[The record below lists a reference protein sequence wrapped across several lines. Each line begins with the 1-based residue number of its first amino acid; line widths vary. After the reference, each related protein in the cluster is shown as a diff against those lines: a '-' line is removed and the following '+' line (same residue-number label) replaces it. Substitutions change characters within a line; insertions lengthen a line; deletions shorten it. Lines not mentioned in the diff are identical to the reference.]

1 MPSQTAASDQTERGS
16 LVDRMPRWVLLVLL
30 CLVLTV
36 RGRAMLSMVS
46 SLENDPDS
54 YLQVAAYLYDDHTFG
69 LWQSEFRLMMPTA
82 SRPPLYPLLLSPF
95 EGVRQ
100 RLGSHIHIYGLLHV
114 VLGVA
119 TVLGVWRLGQLW
131 GLGASGSLVAA
142 GLMTLDPIL
151 INQSVQIMTETL
163 AALLAVLALLAIT
176 RSARECSLRRALLCG
191 ALLGLCV
198 LCRPT
203 FLVWLLGV
211 AIVFPLACD
220 GRRRLLRTAALAVAA
235 AAVLAPWAIR
245 NQIVFGWPVIITSHG
260 GRTLLLANNPEF
272 YEYLRAAPWGST
284 WDAKEFNREWKLQ
297 QDLIETPIGLAVDEL
312 EDDRRSYALAW
323 QNIKREPAMFAY
335 ACLVRIGRLW
345 AILPHPTS
353 PDESASHRG
362 LRYAV
367 AIWYLGE
374 LVLAATGLWFLGR
387 RLTRPPWLWGLLLL
401 ISFTAVHAFYWTDL
415 RMRAPLESVVVLL
428 AAQGVVVLASRRS
441 AIRPLVVE
449 T

>member
-1 MPSQTAASDQTERGS
+1 MPSQTAASDQTETRWFAG
-16 LVDRMPRWVLLVLL
+16 RMPRWALLALL
-30 CLVLTV
+30 CLVLAV
-36 RGRAMLSMVS
+36 RGRAMLIMAP
-46 SLENDPDS
+46 SLEADPDS

-69 LWQSEFRLMMPTA
+69 LWQSEFRRMTPTA
-82 SRPPLYPLLLSPF
+82 SRSPLYPLLLSPF

-100 RLGSHIHIYGLLHV
+100 RLESLHIYGLLHV

-119 TVLGVWRLGQLW
+119 TVMGVWRLGQLW
-131 GLGASGSLVAA
+131 GLGDSGSLVAA

-176 RSARECSLRRALLCG
+176 RSARECSLGRALLCG

-203 FLVWLLGV
+203 FLVWFVGV
-211 AIVFPLACD
+211 AIAFPLACD
-220 GRRRLLRTAALAVAA
+220 GPRRFLRTAALVGAA

-245 NQIVFGWPVIITSHG
+245 NQFVFGWPVITTTHG
-260 GRTLLLANNPEF
+260 GRTLLLANNPAF

-284 WDAKEFNREWKLQ
+284 WDAKEFNREWKSQ
-297 QDLIETPIGLAVDEL
+297 QTLIETPVGLACNEL
-312 EDDRRSYALAW
+312 DDDRRSYAQAW
-323 QNIKREPAMFAY
+323 RNIKREPAMFAY
-335 ACLVRIGRLW
+335 SCLVRIGRLW
-345 AILPHPTS
+345 GVLPHQTS
-353 PDESASHRG
+353 PDESASRRG
-362 LRYAV
+362 QRYAV

-374 LVLAATGLWFLGR
+374 LVLAATGCWFLGR
-387 RLTRPPWLWGLLLL
+387 RLTRVPWLWGLLLL
-401 ISFTAVHAFYWTDL
+401 ISFTAVHVFYWTDL

-428 AAQGVVVLASRRS
+428 AAQGVAVLASRRP
-441 AIRPLVVE
+441 AVRPLVVE